1 MSMTNQ
7 DIDAVCGLVN
17 DLCGIYLDESKS
29 YLIESRLADLAKR
42 HECQSYVDLVKKVR
56 NTPDQQLKG
65 DVIDAITTNET
76 HFFRDTSPFEAL
88 KHKALPELID
98 SKAGTI
104 FPKRIRVWSA
114 ACSSGQEA
122 YSIAITLH
130 ELIPD
135 IHQWDVKIL
144 ATDISDKIIA
154 QASRGVYAEHEI
166 VRGMSRERLE
176 RFFVEGPGGW
186 QIRDEIRSL
195 VSFERRNL
203 LEALAMPGR
212 FDVVFCR
219 NVAIYFTKDVRSDL
233 FHRIAETMSPAGYL
247 FVGSQE
253 SLGHLGKR
261 FTPMHHCRS
270 TFYRPNL
277 AVETDAIAKA

>member
-1 MSMTNQ
+1 MPMTSQ

-42 HECQSYVDLVKKVR
+42 HACQSYVDLVRKVR

-76 HFFRDTSPFEAL
+76 HFFRDNSPFEAL

-98 SKAGTI
+98 SKAATI
-104 FPKRIRVWSA
+104 FPNRIRVWSA

-122 YSIAITLH
+122 YSIAMTLH

-135 IHQWDVKIL
+135 IKNWDVKIL
-144 ATDISDKIIA
+144 ATDISEKIVA
-154 QASRGVYAEHEI
+154 QARRGIYNEHEV
-166 VRGMSRERLE
+166 VRGMTRERLE
-176 RFFVEGPGGW
+176 RFFVERPEGW
-186 QIRDEIRSL
+186 QVRDEIRSL

-203 LEALAMPGR
+203 LEPLAMPGR
-212 FDVVFCR
+212 FDIVFCR
-219 NVAIYFTKDVRSDL
+219 NVAIYFTKDVRRDL
-233 FHRIAETMSPAGYL
+233 FHRIAETITPAGYL

-253 SLGHLGKR
+253 SLADLGKR
-261 FTPMHHCRS
+261 FSPMHHCRS

-277 AVETDAIAKA
+277 AIETDTLAQV